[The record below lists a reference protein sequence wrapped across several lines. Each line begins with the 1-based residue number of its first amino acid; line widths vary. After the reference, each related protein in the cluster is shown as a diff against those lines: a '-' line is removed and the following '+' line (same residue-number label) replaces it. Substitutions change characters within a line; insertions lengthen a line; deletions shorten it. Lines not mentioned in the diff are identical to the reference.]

1 MKNSL
6 PIALSIF
13 LSALVFTG
21 VGFMYIQNLEAFREQ
36 QARDA
41 AVDGC
46 MQNATF
52 TWQEQNP
59 QNASAMNTTQEPSRF
74 WYKLCMQEKGYEVR
88 AEI

>member
-1 MKNSL
+1 MSNSL

-13 LSALVFTG
+13 LAALMLAG
-21 VGFMYIQNLEAFREQ
+21 VGFIYTQNTQAAQKQ
-36 QARDA
+36 QARDE

-52 TWQEQNP
+52 TWQEQN
-59 QNASAMNTTQEPSRF
+59 QQFTEVYNTSQEPSRF
-74 WYKLCMQEKGYEVR
+74 WYKICMQEKGYEVR